1 MNNESIINTSLLE
14 FDDSEIKTG
23 DIVLLSADFI
33 PLEGVKSV
41 NNIVRIH
48 SVSKNP
54 NEFDKHR
61 KEYIFE
67 GKDNKLVSIYLKRS
81 QPLSKIKKIKTY
93 SHSKINHKPGDLFFS
108 LEELTDIRKK
118 NIVYEEILRIDK
130 TIEQNK
136 VFYKSEDG
144 YQYSISR
151 LETVVFINVDN
162 NLNIIEDEY
171 KKNNQYLNIV
181 KSMQEKQGL
190 TYG

>member
-1 MNNESIINTSLLE
+1 MEKQLNNEPIINTSLLE

-67 GKDNKLVSIYLKRS
+67 GKDNELVSIYLKGS
-81 QPLSKIKKIKTY
+81 QSLSKIKIKTY
-93 SHSKINHKPGDLFFS
+93 SHSEINHKPGDLFFF
-108 LEELTDIRKK
+108 IRRINRHKK
-118 NIVYEEILRIDK
+118 KKYCKCEEILRIDK
-130 TIEQNK
+130 TIEQTK
-136 VFYKSEDG
+136 YF
-144 YQYSISR
+144 
-151 LETVVFINVDN
+151 T
-162 NLNIIEDEY
+162 
-171 KKNNQYLNIV
+171 NQKMDINIV
-181 KSMQEKQGL
+181 YL
-190 TYG
+190 D

>member
-1 MNNESIINTSLLE
+1 MNSEQIIDTSLLE
-14 FDDSEIKTG
+14 FDDSIIKAG
-23 DIVLLSADFI
+23 DIVLLSADII

-67 GKDNKLVSIYLKRS
+67 GKDNKLVKIYLKRS
-81 QPLSKIKKIKTY
+81 QSFSKIKKIKTY
-93 SHSKINHKPGDLFFS
+93 SHSEVNHKPGDLFFS
-108 LEELTDIRKK
+108 LEELTGIRKK
-118 NIVYEEILRIDK
+118 NIVYEEILREDK
-130 TIEQNK
+130 PIVQNK
-136 VFYKSEDG
+136 VYYKSQDG
-144 YQYSISR
+144 GISFISR
-151 LETVVFINVDN
+151 LKTLVFINVDN

-171 KKNNQYLNIV
+171 KKNNSYLNIV